1 MARFIVFLIAAYV
14 ASYVT
19 FRALNTEVWATDGQA
34 YVIFP
39 ADFTP
44 IYYAFRPLSY
54 LDAMLTGVGAHIGPH
69 Q

>member
-1 MARFIVFLIAAYV
+1 MVRVFVFLVSAYAAAYI
-14 ASYVT
+14 A
-19 FRALNTEVWATDGQA
+19 FRLVNTEVWEADGQP

-39 ADFTP
+39 SDFTP

-54 LDAMLTGVGAHIGPH
+54 IDSLLTGTGAHIGPH